1 LLTFKHVLTN
11 ETAVVGAAVLVDA
24 VRTLT
29 VAVAVA
35 IAQRIVIAFT
45 MAA

>member
-11 ETAVVGAAVLVDA
+11 ETAVVAAA

-35 IAQRIVIAFT
+35 IVQRIVIAFT
-45 MAA
+45 TAA